1 MKIDVLL
8 IAASWEDRFILGLQ
22 KNIQKYE
29 PSTVIM
35 IQYNPNLNW
44 KKTNI
49 QKARQLLG
57 VNLIEIK
64 IDSTRPSDNWR
75 LLNSTFA
82 EHCVSKHVLIDI
94 STMTRETIWNCFY
107 YCKQFK
113 CKTDYIYYSP
123 EYYSSEWISRD
134 PGKPRLLYKM
144 SGISKLGIPSL
155 LIITGGFDIQR
166 LDSLIYHFEP
176 KKTLLFFQKGDDL
189 RNKENVTSSKI
200 FLSQKYKVDMPFEY
214 DPYDIDGAY
223 NVIFTLL
230 NEKKTSAGLPLLD
243 NYNIILNSLGVKTSA
258 VILFKIWLKFPQV
271 ALSYIPSK
279 EYNKDYSSGIGK
291 DYTGQLF
298 R

>member
-22 KNIQKYE
+22 KNIQKYN

-35 IQYNPNLNW
+35 IQYNSNLNW
-44 KKTNI
+44 KKNNI

-57 VNLIEIK
+57 TNLIEIK
-64 IDSTRPSDNWR
+64 IDNTKPSDNWH
-75 LLNSTFA
+75 LLNITFA
-82 EHCVSKHVLIDI
+82 ENCNSKSVLVDI

-107 YCKQFK
+107 YCKLFK
-113 CKTDYIYYSP
+113 CKTNYIYYSP
-123 EYYSSEWISRD
+123 EEYSSDWISRD

-155 LIITGGFDIQR
+155 LVITGGFDIQR

-176 KKTLLFFQKGDDL
+176 KKTLLFYQKGDNL
-189 RNKENVTSSKI
+189 RNKENFAQSKI
-200 FLSQKYKVDMPFEY
+200 FLTQKYKVDMPFEY
-214 DPYDIDGAY
+214 DPYDIEGAY
-223 NVIFTLL
+223 NVILAHLL
-230 NEKKTSAGLPLLD
+230 EKKNSGSLPFLD

-279 EYNKDYSSGIGK
+279 EYNKEYSSGIGQ
-291 DYTGQLF
+291 DYTGQLSL
-298 R
+298 